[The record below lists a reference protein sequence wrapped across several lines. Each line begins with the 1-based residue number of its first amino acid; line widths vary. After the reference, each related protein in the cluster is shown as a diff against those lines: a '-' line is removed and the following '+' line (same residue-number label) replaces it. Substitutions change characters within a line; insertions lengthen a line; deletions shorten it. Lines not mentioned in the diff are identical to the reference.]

1 VFLYSVTP
9 EHALLRFSEMY
20 SIHPL
25 DDGFTASM
33 KALMRKACEVRNC
46 LTALTINLASHP
58 KFGWPFNTQF
68 REHNGC
74 VMVGTINCSK
84 LRTEQS

>member
-1 VFLYSVTP
+1 MPARVLRLTQAHFDEGAALRAAARLHQVKHVFLYSVTP

-33 KALMRKACEVRNC
+33 KALMRKACEVS
-46 LTALTINLASHP
+46 TAGRRS
-58 KFGWPFNTQF
+58 G
-68 REHNGC
+68 
-74 VMVGTINCSK
+74 
-84 LRTEQS
+84 